1 MAPRIIGLRGRRPVG
16 RRLSGVCRCGP
27 AVSWCPSPPPS
38 LSCDFGRDLQAFEE
52 SPFLTPLTHSPPP
65 PCFTVCCLPTA
76 FVALFAFFVR
86 KRQGGSAASEWC
98 HMDSAS
104 PRRRASNR
112 SPVTASCLGQIC
124 SSR

>member
-65 PCFTVCCLPTA
+65 PVSL
-76 FVALFAFFVR
+76 FVAF
-86 KRQGGSAASEWC
+86 
-98 HMDSAS
+98 
-104 PRRRASNR
+104 PRRLLPCSRFSSGSGRGAAQLQNGAIW
-112 SPVTASCLGQIC
+112 TALLPAAGHQIGHL
-124 SSR
+124 